1 MRGGL
6 RLGTDRERDRG
17 LRQAAA
23 AQLNR
28 HQASG
33 DLAET
38 EESATV
44 IEVPAT
50 LGSESRRLAEARER
64 AEQRLHR
71 QRDTLRPLG
80 WAVILVVATSAVGGH
95 PHPGLHGKA
104 IGVTLALC
112 VFAGTLALAIRSRFT
127 ERGYGFQAA
136 VISAMGAAAVALVA
150 LQPRGATEL
159 AGGAAVWMAV
169 ARLPLAVG
177 VALGAGIGV
186 ALAAAAAL
194 SGSSSAAVLA
204 ATLLSALLGLVAF
217 FLKQA
222 RAGQDRTELLLAQLE
237 DAREEQTRAAA
248 IAERGRI
255 ASELHDVLAHSL
267 SGAAI
272 QLQGTRKLAEREQAT
287 PQMRAAIDRASELV
301 KDGLANA
308 RQAVGALR
316 GEELPGIA
324 QLESL
329 IASFR
334 DDMNVDVTLAI
345 EGSARTLPA
354 DASLAL
360 YRGAQEALTNVARY
374 APGATTIVV
383 LRYDSDHTTLSVEDR
398 LPTPASASPIGG
410 GLKDVGG
417 GRGLAGMR
425 ERLERAGGSMQ
436 AGPTEKG
443 WRVELDV
450 PA

>member
-1 MRGGL
+1 MP
-6 RLGTDRERDRG
+6 
-17 LRQAAA
+17 
-23 AQLNR
+23 
-28 HQASG
+28 AS
-33 DLAET
+33 
-38 EESATV
+38 
-44 IEVPAT
+44 P
-50 LGSESRRLAEARER
+50 GSESRREARARSR

-80 WAVILVVATSAVGGH
+80 WAVILAVAASAIGGH
-95 PHPGLHGKA
+95 PAPGLHGKA

-112 VFAGTLALAIRSRFT
+112 GFAGTLGLAIRSRFT

-136 VISAMGAAAVALVA
+136 VISAMGAAGVALVA

-169 ARLPLAVG
+169 ARLPLALG
-177 VALGAGIGV
+177 IALGAGTTV
-186 ALAAAAAL
+186 ALDVAAAL

-204 ATLLSALLGLVAF
+204 ATLLAALLGLVAYF
-217 FLKQA
+217 MKQA
-222 RAGQDRTELLLAQLE
+222 RASQDRTELLLAQLE

-272 QLQGTRKLAEREQAT
+272 QLQGARKLAEREQAT
-287 PQMRAAIDRASELV
+287 AQMRSAIDRASQLV
-301 KDGLANA
+301 KDGLASA
-308 RQAVGALR
+308 REAVSALR

-324 QLESL
+324 ELDSL
-329 IASFR
+329 ITSFR
-334 DDMNVDVTLAI
+334 DDMDVDVTLSI

-354 DASLAL
+354 DGSLAL

-374 APGATTIVV
+374 APGATTSVV
-383 LRYDSDHTTLSVEDR
+383 LRYDRDRTTLSVEDR
-398 LPTPASASPIGG
+398 LPTPASASASGG

-425 ERLERAGGSMQ
+425 ERLERAGGSMH
-436 AGPTEKG
+436 AGPTEQG

-450 PA
+450 PG